1 MGAPMARRL
10 AENGDEVRGYGIDPT
25 RFASLSSTDIRAAG
39 SPAEA
44 ADGADVLAV
53 MVATPAQVSDVML
66 CPEAIS
72 AIAARAGRLGVGLV
86 AAPVSG
92 GVARVA

>member
-1 MGAPMARRL
+1 MARRL
-10 AENGDEVRGYGIDPT
+10 AENGAEVVGYDIDPT
-25 RFASLSSTDIRAAG
+25 RLASLASDDIRAAG

-66 CPEAIS
+66 GPEAIS

-86 AAPVSG
+86 DAPVSG